1 MRARAVLLLATAAT
15 LVVCQAQDLR
25 NSINTRARRV
35 RVRVPLTTT
44 TEAVPPEDE
53 PSGGRRTRVRLVGR
67 KRVNSPQ
74 PPSEQPPR
82 VPQRND
88 DQSNGR
94 VEIHIVANFL
104 KRREWLFLPSQTVYC
119 SYSLVRSVRSFHFLQ
134 TAHKEIIL
142 LLYQRSEYS
151 RFYE

>member
-1 MRARAVLLLATAAT
+1 MQITIFTQKIYTKECFLQRCGRFQLGYCADTDLSDMRARAVLLLATAAT

-94 VEIHIVANFL
+94 VKILI
-104 KRREWLFLPSQTVYC
+104 
-119 SYSLVRSVRSFHFLQ
+119 LQ
-134 TAHKEIIL
+134 T
-142 LLYQRSEYS
+142 
-151 RFYE
+151 F